1 MVIIVLLSFETSM
14 SPVDMKTLRWL
25 ALVLRL
31 IKPLAQVLAIEADEI
46 DDGLRRDTNRLALL
60 QIECEAD
67 ISRKLTLPLHNIIH
81 AHAPIGSFRSVISY
95 LKGQ

>member
-1 MVIIVLLSFETSM
+1 
-14 SPVDMKTLRWL
+14 
-25 ALVLRL
+25 
-31 IKPLAQVLAIEADEI
+31 
-46 DDGLRRDTNRLALL
+46 LALL
-60 QIECEAD
+60 QIECEAG